1 MYLKKGLLG
10 YGPGL
15 FRSGYDSEE
24 LVWIFYSILDFLK
37 NAGVHERRMR
47 RTSSVTWRE
56 RCCNDA
62 LNWQNYIA
70 SIIYE
75 WNLNTE
81 HFMEYSWMR
90 NACPRAIF
98 PLLRQIL
105 LWVDYF
111 RFAQW
116 VSPLFAAWHGV
127 RIAVLTPAL
136 FFPRVSLSPAPDNS
150 QFLVLPSGSGHWC
163 FLLSRL
169 CKRIFRGLIPYYHIV
184 DG

>member
-1 MYLKKGLLG
+1 MCLKKGLLG

-24 LVWIFYSILDFLK
+24 LVWICYSILDFLK

-56 RCCNDA
+56 MCCNDA
-62 LNWQNYIA
+62 LNWQNYIASIIYEWNYIA

-116 VSPLFAAWHGV
+116 VSPLFAAWHASELPCL
-127 RIAVLTPAL
+127 RRHC
-136 FFPRVSLSPAPDNS
+136 FFFWVSLSPAPDNS

-163 FLLSRL
+163 CLLTRL
-169 CKRIFRGLIPYYHIV
+169 CKRIY
-184 DG
+184 